1 MLPDEAV
8 ELLDFWFGPLPD
20 AGSLDPVR
28 AAHWFLDGRAWDTP
42 IRTRFGALIERAARG
57 ELDDWPAS
65 PRGRLAL
72 ILLLDQCPRH
82 VYRATAAAF
91 ASDRLAQA
99 QALTGI
105 VRGDDLALHPVERL
119 FHYLPLEHAE
129 DAVLQAASVAAFTRL
144 HAETPPALQQQSAG
158 WLDYAE
164 RHRAVIE
171 RFGRFPDLNALLG
184 RQTTA
189 AEQDF
194 LAGPGSSFL

>member
-1 MLPDEAV
+1 MLPDKAA
-8 ELLDFWFGPLPD
+8 ELLDFWFGPLTD
-20 AGSLDPVR
+20 ASSLDPVR
-28 AAHWFLDGRAWDTP
+28 AAHWFHDGRAWDMP
-42 IRTRFGALIERAARG
+42 IRTRFGVLVERAGRG
-57 ELDDWPAS
+57 ELADWSAS

-82 VYRATAAAF
+82 VHRATAAAF

-105 VRGDDLALHPVERL
+105 VRGEDLTLHPIERL

-144 HAETPPALQQQSAG
+144 HAEAPPALQQQSAG

-171 RFGRFPDLNALLG
+171 RFGRFPDLNMILG

-189 AEQDF
+189 AEQAF
-194 LAGPGSSFL
+194 LGEPGSSFL